1 MPVWGHHTFSQFQL
15 LVPALKTISPLK
27 INILVKLLM
36 LYIIYNLK
44 NKNAPQNLNLA
55 DADRLQN
62 NSLRPQ
68 TTALSPGPQKV
79 QPGHKRHCM
88 EDEQSSIERGRWE
101 VMADKCDT
109 AGQTEAPD
117 PHTFPSR
124 VRNMQ
129 RRIQN
134 TGESRYLGSPRHGFK
149 RRLVQKEP
157 KNQIHI
163 RKNSFILNCRL
174 QFRKTENKE

>member
-1 MPVWGHHTFSQFQL
+1 MSSHVPPLGMPWGRTQQGPHL
-15 LVPALKTISPLK
+15 LCPPGE
-27 INILVKLLM
+27 
-36 LYIIYNLK
+36 
-44 NKNAPQNLNLA
+44 
-55 DADRLQN
+55 
-62 NSLRPQ
+62 SLPTLTVERCPES
-68 TTALSPGPQKV
+68 ALSLYKWEDHGPQRV

-101 VMADKCDT
+101 VMADKCNT